1 MYDFAKKG
9 KLRNGIAKIGRVKRN
24 KKVENRKGQNS
35 G

>member
-9 KLRNGIAKIGRVKRN
+9 KLRDGIAKIGRVKRN
-24 KKVENRKGQNS
+24 KEVENRKSQDS